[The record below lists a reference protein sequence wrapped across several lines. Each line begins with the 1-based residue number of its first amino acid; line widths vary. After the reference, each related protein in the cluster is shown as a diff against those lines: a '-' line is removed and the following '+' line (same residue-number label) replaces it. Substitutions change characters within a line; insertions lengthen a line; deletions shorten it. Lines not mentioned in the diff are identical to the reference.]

1 MLFEYLFKRPKIAVA
16 LFTLITIIIS
26 IQGLKVT
33 ITPDIEVYMP
43 SDQPSVKLLEEI
55 RKEWPIDSLM
65 LYINS
70 TNITS
75 ISSLKEIYAVEN
87 ALNPKEDME
96 DGIVYTSSISSLL
109 KSTNAYVPIFGKD
122 EIPESQLSVNFLLN
136 FIPDEI
142 KRMLISED
150 NKNGVIIVTT
160 QRGIDVNSLL
170 EEKIYPI
177 ASSTTK
183 TKFYPTGMLTL
194 YTETINWIMERI
206 YPISI
211 FSLLFLTIVLFSFHR
226 DLKIVIIAILPV
238 LYCIGLTFGTMG
250 LMPIEFAPTVIAV
263 IPLLAAY
270 GISYS
275 LHIINHYLELIETK
289 SEEESIKKMIS
300 TTGRATFLSAITTI
314 IGFASL
320 LTSSMPPIANMG
332 LAFFIGVAYCFIATI
347 ILVPCFLLLL
357 RPRKAMKV
365 EFGRL
370 ANLTKYRK
378 HIFLIIILISVISIV
393 SIPSVQTRNSV
404 WEMMPQ
410 KMGSMQV
417 MMEYSEKFDSGQS
430 GVILIESKEEGLLEP
445 DFLKKIYE
453 MEKIINGGIAN
464 VSVYSVVDVIKR
476 LNNNKLPDT
485 KEEVKNVVDRMPEQY
500 KVMMFNKN
508 YSKSLMYVEMPV
520 MDVGE
525 TKRIVV
531 TVNQVIKQINEEVK
545 EYGKISNL
553 AGLSAIT
560 VEINEML
567 MNQQFKLMFIS
578 LIAVYLTLL
587 IIYRSFRYASFTT
600 LPIVFLMLW
609 QPILLFSFN
618 IPLNV
623 STVTV
628 ASIAI
633 GSGIDFACHITERV
647 MDEVKSKS
655 GLQAIKAALAKKTPS
670 LVEATIALVAG
681 GMPILLMEYK
691 MISQFIILVLS
702 MLVLAC
708 IASIFTLA
716 SFYSLRDGKLIETWK

>member
-1 MLFEYLFKRPKIAVA
+1 MLYEYLFKRPKTVVA

-26 IQGLKVT
+26 INGLRVA

-65 LYINS
+65 IYINS
-70 TNITS
+70 TNITE
-75 ISSLKEIYAVEN
+75 ISSLKEIYAVEK
-87 ALNPKEDME
+87 ALNPKEGLE
-96 DGIVYTSSISSLL
+96 DGVFYTSSISSLL
-109 KSTNAYVPIFGKD
+109 KSTNAYLPIFGKD
-122 EIPESQLSVNFLLN
+122 EIPQSQLAVNFLLN

-142 KRMLISED
+142 KKMLISQD

-160 QRGIDVNSLL
+160 QKGIDVNSLL
-170 EEKIYPI
+170 DERVYPI
-177 ASSTTK
+177 TSSTTN

-194 YTETINWIMERI
+194 YAETINWIMERI

-211 FSLLFLTIVLFSFHR
+211 FSLLFITIVLFSFHR
-226 DLKIVIIAILPV
+226 DLKIVIISILPV

-250 LMPIEFAPTVIAV
+250 LMPIKFAPTVIAV

-275 LHIINHYLELIETK
+275 LHVINHYLELIETK

-300 TTGRATFLSAITTI
+300 TTGMATFLSAVTTV

-332 LAFFIGVAYCFIATI
+332 LAFFIGVVYCFIATI
-347 ILVPCFLLLL
+347 VLVPCLLLIFK
-357 RPRKAMKV
+357 PRKAMKV
-365 EFGRL
+365 EFGRF

-378 HIFLIIILISVISIV
+378 HIFLIILIISIISIV
-393 SIPSVQTRNSV
+393 SLPNVETRNSV
-404 WEMMPQ
+404 WEMMPE

-417 MMEYSEKFDSGQS
+417 MMEYSEKFNSGQS

-445 DFLKKIYE
+445 SFLKKIDE
-453 MEKIINGGIAN
+453 MEKIINSGVVN

-476 LNNNKLPDT
+476 LNSNKIPNT
-485 KEEVKNVVDRMPEQY
+485 KEEVKDIVERMPEQY

-520 MDVGE
+520 MSVEE
-525 TKRIVV
+525 TKRVV
-531 TVNQVIKQINEEVK
+531 ATVNQIIKQINEDVK
-545 EYGKISNL
+545 DYGEISNL

-567 MNQQFKLMFIS
+567 MNQQFKFMFIS

-587 IIYRSFRYASFTT
+587 IIYRSFRYASFTV
-600 LPIVFLMLW
+600 LPIVFLIFW

-647 MDEVKSKS
+647 RDEVKSKS
-655 GLQAIKAALAKKTPS
+655 GLQAIKTALSKKTPS
-670 LVEATIALVAG
+670 LVEATIALVG
-681 GMPILLMEYK
+681 GGIPILLMEYK

-702 MLVLAC
+702 MLVFAC

-716 SFYSLRDGKLIETWK
+716 SFYSLRDGKLIEEWK